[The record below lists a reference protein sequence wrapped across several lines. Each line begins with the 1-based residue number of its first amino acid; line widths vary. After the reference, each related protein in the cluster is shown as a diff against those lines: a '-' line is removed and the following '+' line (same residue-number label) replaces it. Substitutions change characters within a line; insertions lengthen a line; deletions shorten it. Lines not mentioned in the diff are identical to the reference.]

1 MYSSL
6 SNVFVCVLCALMFG
20 TTSSSGTSVLQLCL
34 LAPLYLLPCGPLL
47 VCGGDKLEPLPQ
59 SITQCLWEGV
69 HISQDNVEGEG
80 EFLHIGPNLRQLTWP
95 FKYGYFDIQYG
106 ILTWRNS
113 CFNIYIIIHNFIKIN
128 IIIILR

>member
-20 TTSSSGTSVLQLCL
+20 TTSSSGTSILQLCL
-34 LAPLYLLPCGPLL
+34 LAPLNLPPCGPLL
-47 VCGGDKLEPLPQ
+47 VCGCDKLEPLSQ
-59 SITQCLWEGV
+59 SITEGLWEGV

-113 CFNIYIIIHNFIKIN
+113 CFNIYI
-128 IIIILR
+128 